1 MVSDSSSPAAAKPA
15 ITPAAAAP
23 AAKPRRRLP
32 NRFDTFLG
40 RTGLQILSVVVFFL
54 LWELGAWFGWI
65 SEFLIGRPSGI
76 WKIFVLTMS
85 DGSLIVDSGYTLYEA
100 MLGFAVG
107 TALGSVLGLGM
118 WYSVFV
124 ARVVEPFIVAMN
136 SVPKIALAPV
146 VLLWFG
152 TGLIS
157 KIVLV
162 ISMTALVALIA
173 AYQAAKDADRD
184 LQSLML
190 SMGGNKHQIFYQ
202 VIVPSSLPAIIATFR
217 INIGFGLVGAVVG
230 EFISSKRG
238 LGHIVYTASSLYDLN
253 TVWVGLFVLMFLGF
267 VLYHGIDALE
277 RILLPWKQDVGRA
290 HVQV

>member
-1 MVSDSSSPAAAKPA
+1 MVSETSTSAPAATPA
-15 ITPAAAAP
+15 TPAA
-23 AAKPRRRLP
+23 KRRRLS
-32 NRFDTFLG
+32 NRFDTFMG
-40 RTGLQILSVVVFFL
+40 RTGLQVLSVVLFFL
-54 LWELGAWFGWI
+54 LWELGSWAGWI

-76 WKIFVLTMS
+76 WKIFVMMMS
-85 DGSLIVDSGYTLYEA
+85 DGSLLVDSGYTLYEA
-100 MLGFAVG
+100 MLGFVVG
-107 TALGSVLGLGM
+107 TALGSVMGLAM

-157 KIVLV
+157 KVVLV

-190 SMGGNKHQIFYQ
+190 SMGGTKHQIFYQ

-253 TVWVGLFVLMFLGF
+253 TVWVGLFVLMFMGF
-267 VLYHGIDALE
+267 LLYHGIDALE
-277 RILLPWKQDVGRA
+277 RLLLPWKQDVGRA